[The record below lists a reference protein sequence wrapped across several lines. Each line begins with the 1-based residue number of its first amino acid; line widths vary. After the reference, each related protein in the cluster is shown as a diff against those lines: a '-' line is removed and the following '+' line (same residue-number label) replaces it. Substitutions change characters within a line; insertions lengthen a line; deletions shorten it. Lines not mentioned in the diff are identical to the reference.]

1 MPIRTNPTSPPLN
14 RQPAAAQAG
23 GAQRANGASPDLD
36 QQINRAR
43 QALTRGDLSAAD
55 AAKLR
60 SLLTLANR
68 ALARGDTTTAQ
79 RYADDA
85 EQASGT
91 APGAP
96 ENANGPG
103 QAGKDQPDQPENP
116 DQPHAPTQD
125 NDQKLG
131 NDRRRV
137 YQDVSSD
144 PGVSFKQPTKLTPGQ
159 AEIMVRF
166 HERQHLRRDTEQA
179 EAHGRKVVYAYTAIQ
194 SRTDPATGERYVKG
208 GKTVTATTSD
218 PPSRIDAKA

>member
-1 MPIRTNPTSPPLN
+1 MPIRTNPTSSPLN

-23 GAQRANGASPDLD
+23 GTQRANGAPPELD

-68 ALARGDTTTAQ
+68 ALSRGDTATAQ

-91 APGAP
+91 PLGAP
-96 ENANGPG
+96 ENTNGPG
-103 QAGKDQPDQPENP
+103 QAGKDQPGQPENP
-116 DQPHAPTQD
+116 DQPNAPTD
-125 NDQKLG
+125 ARKLG
-131 NDRRRV
+131 NGDRRV
-137 YQDVSSD
+137 YQDVSTD

-166 HERQHLRRDTEQA
+166 HERQHLRRDTQEA
-179 EAHGRKVVYAYTAIQ
+179 ETHGRKVVYAYTAIQ
-194 SRTDPATGERYVKG
+194 YRTDPATGERYVKG
-208 GKTVTATTSD
+208 GKTVTATASAQ
-218 PPSRIDAKA
+218 PSRIDAKA